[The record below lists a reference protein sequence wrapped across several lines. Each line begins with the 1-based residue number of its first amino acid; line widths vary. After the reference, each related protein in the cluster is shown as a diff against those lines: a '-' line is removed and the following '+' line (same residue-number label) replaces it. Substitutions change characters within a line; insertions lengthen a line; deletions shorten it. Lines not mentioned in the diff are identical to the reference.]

1 MIPVILNSVKRG
13 VIYSDRRQISNS
25 LCRGEKQEEI
35 TKHHWQTSGSNE
47 WVPCLD
53 CADGF
58 TDGEHMSKLIE
69 MVHFK
74 YVWFIVRQLYL
85 DEAVKFLK

>member
-1 MIPVILNSVKRG
+1 MIPFILNSVKCR

-25 LCRGEKQEEI
+25 LCWGEKQEEI
-35 TKHHWQTSGSNE
+35 TKHHEQTSGSNE

-58 TDGEHMSKLIE
+58 DGEHMSKLIK

-85 DEAVKFLK
+85 NKAVKFLK